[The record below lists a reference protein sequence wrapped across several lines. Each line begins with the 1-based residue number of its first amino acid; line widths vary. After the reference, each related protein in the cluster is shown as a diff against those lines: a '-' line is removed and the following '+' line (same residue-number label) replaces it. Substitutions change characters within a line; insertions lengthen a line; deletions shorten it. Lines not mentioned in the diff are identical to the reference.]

1 LLCTGP
7 NASFEADTEIPMP
20 ATAAAATTR
29 YDIDGF
35 LRAIGDVPVLTDAQT
50 VRRRSRDY
58 FWYSPV
64 LNKQLHGKSAD
75 VIAVPRT
82 EADVI
87 AVAAA
92 CARSRI
98 PLTCRG
104 AGTGNYGQAVPLEGG
119 VLLDLSD
126 MKKIAWQKPGIVRCE
141 PGLKMNELDAATRPN
156 GWELRM
162 HPSTKRM
169 ATIGGFVGGGS
180 GGIGSVN
187 YGGLREPGNILCA
200 RVVTLE
206 EAPRVIELR
215 TDAAQ
220 KVNRAYGTTGIIT
233 ALEMPLAP
241 AWPWID
247 LIVAFD
253 DFETAM
259 QVGYDVALADGVVKK
274 LITPMIWPI
283 PMHFNALKSHCPE
296 GKHVIFTMIA
306 APSLESFKEIVA
318 RRGTITFE
326 EPHDDSPGKEPLY
339 EYTWNHTTLQWLKQ
353 DRTITYLQCLFP
365 HDRLLESVKQMTE
378 MFPDEVLPHTEFIRF
393 AGKVTCSAL
402 PIVRYTSEER
412 LNEIIALHEQHGV
425 FIANPH
431 VYTLEDGSRHKS
443 TGADQLGMKAEA
455 DPYGLLNPG
464 KMRTY
469 KAVKA

>member
-1 LLCTGP
+1 
-7 NASFEADTEIPMP
+7 MP
-20 ATAAAATTR
+20 AATAAASTAR

-35 LRAIGDVPVLTDAQT
+35 LKLIGDVPVTTDMQR
-50 VRRRSRDY
+50 VRLRSRDY

-64 LNKQLHGKSAD
+64 LNKLLRGKSAD
-75 VIAVPRT
+75 VVATPRN

-92 CARSRI
+92 CARLRI
-98 PLTCRG
+98 PLTPRG
-104 AGTGNYGQAVPLEGG
+104 AATGNYGQAVPLEGG
-119 VLLDLSD
+119 VLLDLTD
-126 MKKIAWQKPGIVRCE
+126 MTAIEWQKPGVIRCE
-141 PGLKMNELDAATRPN
+141 PGLKMNDLDAATRPQ

-180 GGIGSVN
+180 GGVGSVN

-200 RVVTLE
+200 RVITLE
-206 EAPRVIELR
+206 EKPRAIELR

-220 KVNRAYGTTGIIT
+220 KINRAYGTTGIIT

-247 LIVAFD
+247 VIVAFD
-253 DFETAM
+253 DFFDAL
-259 QVGYDVALADGVVKK
+259 QLGSDVALADGIIKK

-283 PMHFNALKSHCPE
+283 PQHFNAVRAHCPD
-296 GKHVIFTMIA
+296 GKHVIFAMIA
-306 APSLESFKEIVA
+306 EQSLESFKAILGN
-318 RRGTITFE
+318 RGTITYE
-326 EPHDDSPGKEPLY
+326 QPHDDAPGKEPLY

-365 HDRLLESVKQMTE
+365 HDRLIDSVRQMME
-378 MFPDEVLPHTEFIRF
+378 MFPDEVLPHLEFIRF
-393 AGKVTCSAL
+393 AGRLTCSAL
-402 PIVRYTSEER
+402 PIVRYTTEER

-431 VYTLEDGSRHKS
+431 VVTLEDGSRHKS

-469 KAVKA
+469 VPVKN

>member
-1 LLCTGP
+1 MTDFSKL
-7 NASFEADTEIPMP
+7 
-20 ATAAAATTR
+20 
-29 YDIDGF
+29 
-35 LRAIGDVPVLTDAQT
+35 IGDVPVTTDMQR
-50 VRRRSRDY
+50 VRLRSRDY

-75 VIAVPRT
+75 IVVTPRN

-92 CARSRI
+92 CARLRI
-98 PLTCRG
+98 PLTPRG
-104 AGTGNYGQAVPLEGG
+104 AATGNYGQAVPLEGG
-119 VLLDLSD
+119 VLLDLSA
-126 MKKIAWQKPGIVRCE
+126 MTKIEWQKPGLVRCE
-141 PGLKMNELDAATRPN
+141 PGIKMNDLDAATRPN
-156 GWELRM
+156 GWEIRM

-180 GGIGSVN
+180 GGIGSIN

-200 RVVTLE
+200 RVVTCE
-206 EAPRVIELR
+206 ETPRVIELR

-241 AWPWID
+241 AWPWVD
-247 LIVAFD
+247 LIVTFD
-253 DFETAM
+253 DFLEAM
-259 QVGYDVALADGVVKK
+259 QVGYEVALADGVVKK

-283 PMHFNALKSHCPE
+283 PQHFPALKKHCPE
-296 GKHVIFTMIA
+296 GKHVIFCMIA
-306 APSLESFKEIVA
+306 EPSLESFKADRRRA
-318 RRGTITFE
+318 RHASPTSSRMTT
-326 EPHDDSPGKEPLY
+326 SPGKEPLY

-353 DRTITYLQCLFP
+353 DRSITYLQCLFP
-365 HDRLLESVKQMTE
+365 HDRVLDSVKQMME

-393 AGKVTCSAL
+393 AGRITCSAL
-402 PIVRYTSEER
+402 PIVRYTTEER
-412 LNEIIALHEQHGV
+412 LNEIIALHEKNGV

-431 VYTLEDGSRHKS
+431 VYTLEDGTRHKS
-443 TGADQLGMKAEA
+443 TGADQLGFKAEA

-469 KAVKA
+469 VPVKNCSVRVLYLYCHPLPE

>member
-1 LLCTGP
+1 MMTRL
-7 NASFEADTEIPMP
+7 
-20 ATAAAATTR
+20 ATAPAPGR
-29 YDIDGF
+29 YDIDG
-35 LRAIGDVPVLTDAQT
+35 LLTDIGDVPVITDTQS

-64 LNKQLHGKSAD
+64 LNAQLHGKSAD
-75 VIAVPRT
+75 VVAVPRG
-82 EADVI
+82 EDDVI
-87 AVAAA
+87 RVAAA
-92 CARSRI
+92 CWKHRI
-98 PLTCRG
+98 PLTARG
-104 AGTGNYGQAVPLEGG
+104 AGTGNYGQAVPLAGG
-119 VLLDLSD
+119 VLLDLSG
-126 MKKIAWQKPGIVRCE
+126 MTAIEWQRPGVIRCE
-141 PGLKMNELDAATRPN
+141 PGLKMNDLDAATRPN

-187 YGGLREPGNILCA
+187 YGGLREPGNILAA
-200 RVVTLE
+200 RIVTLE
-206 EAPRVIELR
+206 EKPRTIELR

-247 LIVAFD
+247 VIVTFEDFFD
-253 DFETAM
+253 AM
-259 QVGYDVALADGVVKK
+259 QFGYDVALADGVVKK

-283 PMHFNALKSHCPE
+283 PQHFNAVRAHCPD
-296 GKHVIFTMIA
+296 GQHVIFAMVA
-306 APSLESFKEIVA
+306 EPSLESFKAILGD
-318 RRGTITFE
+318 RGAITFE
-326 EPHDDSPGKEPLY
+326 QPHDDAPGKEPLY
-339 EYTWNHTTLQWLKQ
+339 EYTWNHTTLHWLKH

-365 HDRLLESVKQMTE
+365 HDRLIESVREMWA

-402 PIVRYTSEER
+402 PIVRYTTAER

-431 VYTLEDGSRHKS
+431 VYTLEDGTRHKS
-443 TGADQLGMKAEA
+443 TGADQLGFKAEV
-455 DPYGLLNPG
+455 DPCGLLNPG

-469 KAVKA
+469 VPVKN

>member
-1 LLCTGP
+1 
-7 NASFEADTEIPMP
+7 MP
-20 ATAAAATTR
+20 ATAAKTAAR

-35 LRAIGDVPVLTDAQT
+35 LRAIGDVPVTTDMQR
-50 VRRRSRDY
+50 VRLRSRDY

-75 VIAVPRT
+75 VVATPRD

-98 PLTCRG
+98 PLTPRG
-104 AGTGNYGQAVPLEGG
+104 AATGNYGQAVPLEGG
-119 VLLDLSD
+119 VLLDLTN
-126 MKKIAWQKPGIVRCE
+126 MTKIAWQKPGIVRCE
-141 PGLKMNELDAATRPN
+141 PGIKMNDLDAATRPQ

-180 GGIGSVN
+180 GGIGSIN

-200 RVVTLE
+200 RVVTVE
-206 EAPRVIELR
+206 ETPRIIELR

-241 AWPWID
+241 AWAWVD
-247 LIVAFD
+247 VIVAFD
-253 DFETAM
+253 DFFDAM

-283 PMHFNALKSHCPE
+283 PQHFNALKAHCPE
-296 GKHVIFTMIA
+296 GKHVIFAMIA
-306 APSLESFKEIVA
+306 EPSLESFKDIVGT
-318 RRGTITFE
+318 RGTITYE
-326 EPHDDSPGKEPLY
+326 QPHDDGPGKEPLY

-353 DRTITYLQCLFP
+353 DRSITYLQCLFP
-365 HDRLLESVKQMTE
+365 HDRLIESVRQMAE

-393 AGKVTCSAL
+393 AGRITCSAL
-402 PIVRYTSEER
+402 PIVRYTTEER
-412 LNEIIALHEQHGV
+412 LNEIIALHEKHGV

-469 KAVKA
+469 VPTKS